1 MWQNTWNS
9 LVADPPESRVLIQ
22 RRKFPAGIFELG
34 KKGWLYHVCSFWHF
48 WSMQVVLIM
57 TSVPFSLAST
67 SGLSALQIV
76 QNLKSSS
83 NFVKKT
89 MCFGSDLRFEPFSG
103 NLQKNN
109 HVIKTCTT
117 HSFATF
123 KTRENITLWSVCERQ
138 YIDNYSTLR
147 QTIKVNIFFNYQ
159 YPYTL
164 SIP

>member
-1 MWQNTWNS
+1 MLIDTQPSPIWRNTWNT

-34 KKGWLYHVCSFWHF
+34 NKGWLYHVCSFWHF
-48 WSMQVVLIM
+48 WLMQVVLIM

-109 HVIKTCTT
+109 HVIKNLYYPIALQLTKPLKILP
-117 HSFATF
+117 FEVF
-123 KTRENITLWSVCERQ
+123 VKGNI
-138 YIDNYSTLR
+138 
-147 QTIKVNIFFNYQ
+147 
-159 YPYTL
+159 
-164 SIP
+164 

>member
-1 MWQNTWNS
+1 
-9 LVADPPESRVLIQ
+9 
-22 RRKFPAGIFELG
+22 
-34 KKGWLYHVCSFWHF
+34 
-48 WSMQVVLIM
+48 MQVVLIM

-109 HVIKTCTT
+109 HVIKNLYHPIPLQLTKRLKILP
-117 HSFATF
+117 FEVF
-123 KTRENITLWSVCERQ
+123 VKGNIIITVL
-138 YIDNYSTLR
+138 
-147 QTIKVNIFFNYQ
+147 
-159 YPYTL
+159 
-164 SIP
+164 